1 LNKVRVLIV
10 DDSAVMRKIIASA
23 LQKDPAIEIV
33 GFAANGLQAIEA
45 VKTFSPDVMTLD
57 IEMPEMDGL
66 TALRE
71 IRKTNKYLPIIMF
84 SSLTHQGAQAAV
96 MALTAGASD
105 YVGKPATSAGSVD
118 GAFKVLET
126 ELIPKII
133 GLAKRVKS
141 RQARE
146 ANSLDAK
153 SLSQTSI
160 PKTNPALEPI
170 KPKPIDVITQQTIIP
185 VKPVQVVC
193 IGVSTGGPMALMQ
206 IFSQISTPLSVPIFI
221 VQHMPPSFTA
231 LLAARLS
238 AAGVMTVKEAEE
250 GEIAIPGTSYIA
262 PGGFHM
268 TLKQSGTK
276 TIIHLNTE
284 PPENSCRPAVDV
296 LFRAAAE
303 VYGGGVLAVMLT
315 GMGYDGLK
323 GCQVIAA
330 KGGQIIAQDEASSV
344 VWGMPGAV
352 VQAGLANAV
361 LPIEKMAD
369 EIMFRSR
376 KINPAR

>member
-1 LNKVRVLIV
+1 LDKVRVLIA
-10 DDSAVMRKIIASA
+10 DDSAVMRRIIASA
-23 LQKDPAIEIV
+23 LQKDPAIEVV

-45 VKTFSPDVMTLD
+45 IKTFSPDVLTLD
-57 IEMPEMDGL
+57 IEMPVMDGL

-84 SSLTHQGAQAAV
+84 SSLTHKGAQAAV

-105 YVGKPATSAGSVD
+105 YVGKPAASAGSID

-146 ANSLDAK
+146 INSPDAK
-153 SLSQTSI
+153 STRPALN
-160 PKTNPALEPI
+160 PKINSELEPI
-170 KPKPIDVITQQTIIP
+170 RPKSIGINAGQSVIPI
-185 VKPVQVVC
+185 KPVQAIC

-206 IFSQISTPLSVPIFI
+206 VFSQISVPLIVPIFI
-221 VQHMPPSFTA
+221 VQHMPPSFTG

-250 GEIAIPGTSYIA
+250 GEIALGGTAYIA
-262 PGGFHM
+262 PGGFHV
-268 TLKQSGTK
+268 TLEKVGTK

-296 LFRAAAE
+296 LFRSAAE
-303 VYGGGVLAVMLT
+303 AYGGGVLAVILT

-323 GCQVIAA
+323 GSQAIAT
-330 KGGQIIAQDEASSV
+330 KGGQIIAQDEATSV

-361 LPIEKMAD
+361 LPIEKISE
-369 EIMFRSR
+369 EIVFRSR
-376 KINPAR
+376 KINSIR